1 MKKNIIVL
9 TLPEEF
15 ENIPITIARKF
26 HGKNIIISE
35 TAGSNIE
42 KEERDNE
49 GKYVF
54 VYAAGYYT
62 RINYENIV
70 FIEANGSYCFIN
82 MSNGKKIMVSTP
94 LSTIAAGLPDKFQRI
109 HRSFVLNLDYIE
121 KISGNRLYVE
131 KRWFTIGRE
140 HRDEVFSHFIFF
152 HTKKK

>member
-54 VYAAGYYT
+54 VYAAGYY
-62 RINYENIV
+62 
-70 FIEANGSYCFIN
+70 IEANGSYCFIN